1 MSRAIRSAAGTPRSG
16 FSAVVALAAT
26 AAVSV
31 SLLATTGA
39 SAGAPNDFLDRFP
52 NATGI
57 VQSIRT
63 STTVTADNA
72 IFDTTL
78 GTNGQA
84 CITCHEPSQGH
95 ALGVSFINTQFD
107 ATQGLDALFR
117 INDTANS
124 PFVDISTLDARRNA
138 FSLFLN
144 QGLVRI
150 TVNLPVTRDF
160 DLVSITEPGPTAVA
174 RVFTESGPACQVPT
188 SSLTQAGCRVS
199 LLRRPLVNANMALDS
214 AVNWDGRNT
223 ITDLKTQAQRTAAAL
238 LLAPADQFGPGLNI
252 RDEQA
257 QQIADYETKVFTA
270 QIFDNEA
277 GSLTAAGGN
286 GGPDFLS
293 QQRFRLNTLP
303 ALADSTMTLFDA
315 WLDASG
321 QGGGRAAVAR
331 GQQLFNSLPKS
342 KDPNSTLPDAKA
354 GCIECHNVRNVGND
368 TAEDFLRFGK
378 VDENI
383 SGGVSLTPA
392 ALAEALKTDAA
403 VADKFAQR
411 VSALPVYC
419 LQPRDAGLATV
430 CVTDPA
436 RALVSGRAADAA
448 RFKPPTLRAL
458 ASHAPFFHN
467 GAAQTLDDVVDFY
480 NETLSLGLT
489 SGQHNDLVAF
499 LRSL

>member
-1 MSRAIRSAAGTPRSG
+1 
-16 FSAVVALAAT
+16 VVALATT

-124 PFVDISTLDARRNA
+124 PFVDISTLDARRRA

-174 RVFTESGPACQVPT
+174 RVFTESGATCQLPSST
-188 SSLTQAGCRVS
+188 STLAGCKVS
-199 LLRRPLVNANMALDS
+199 LFRRPLVNANMAHDS

-223 ITDLKTQAQRTAAAL
+223 ITDLRSQARVTAINL
-238 LLAPADQFGPGLNI
+238 LQADATKFDTDAGKAKL
-252 RDEQA
+252 DE
-257 QQIADYETKVFTA
+257 IVDYETKVFTA

-303 ALADSTMTLFDA
+303 DLADSTMTLFDA

-331 GQQLFNSLPKS
+331 GQQLFNSLPTS

-354 GCIECHNVRNVGND
+354 GCVECHNVRNVGND

-383 SGGVSLTPA
+383 SGGVSLTPS

-411 VSALPVYC
+411 VGALPVYC
-419 LQPRDAGLATV
+419 LQPRDASLATV

-436 RALVSGRAADAA
+436 RALVSGRVADAA

-489 SGQHNDLVAF
+489 SGQHSDLVAF